1 MTKTTTTF
9 SILFAFLM
17 CFSLPAHAQQWYKVE
32 LIVFENL
39 NPNASE
45 KWPVMP
51 PREPLR
57 LSTDSANNFVQPASR
72 EALNDSAQRLRNSAG
87 YRVLTHSS
95 WMQPALNR
103 SRAQPIA
110 ISGERLEG
118 QIRIY
123 AATYLHVDLDL
134 WLQESRASSVGRDGE
149 LQGPHNPNLKE
160 LRRLRSRQVHYF
172 DHPRLGALLRMEPVS
187 TPDAVLHGMTGSESY
202 SLTE

>member
-9 SILFAFLM
+9 SILFAFLIG
-17 CFSLPAHAQQWYKVE
+17 FSLPAHAQQWYKVE

-57 LSTDSANNFVQPASR
+57 LSMDSANNFVQPASR
-72 EALNDSAQRLRNSAG
+72 EALNDSAQGLRNSAG

-110 ISGERLEG
+110 ISGEQLEG

-134 WLQESRASSVGRDGE
+134 WLQDSRASSVGKDGQ
-149 LQGPHNPNLKE
+149 LQGPRNPNLKE
-160 LRRLRSRQVHYF
+160 LRRVRSRQVHYF

>member
-1 MTKTTTTF
+1 MRRTTTAF
-9 SILFAFLM
+9 SFLFAFMML
-17 CFSLPAHAQQWYKVE
+17 FSLPAQAQQWYKVE

-57 LSTDSANNFVQPASR
+57 LSPGSANNFVQPASR
-72 EALNDSAQRLRNSAG
+72 EDLNDSAQRLRNSAG
-87 YRVLTHSS
+87 YRVLTHSA
-95 WMQPALNR
+95 WMQPALSR

-118 QIRIY
+118 QIRIHV
-123 AATYLHVDLDL
+123 ATYLHADLDL
-134 WLQESRASSVGRDGE
+134 WLLDSQSSSVSADGE
-149 LQGPHNPNLKE
+149 LHGARNPNLKE

-187 TPDAVLHGMTGSESY
+187 TPDAALHGITGSESY
-202 SLTE
+202 SLSE